1 MPHINSLPK
10 NILVQILYYVAASSI
25 TIIYE
30 WKYKLP
36 LLAVCRAWTK
46 LAIDIVFNQVYIELA
61 ISPGSLLN
69 ARPFWTS
76 NAELLISRGY
86 VLAARRLTIEFADK
100 ITPKCLQRIAL
111 EILKLDCVDWQRI
124 NSLTITGPATA
135 FKYYIGAVAVD
146 DLTSADIMR
155 TMQYFGRNLR
165 NVVELNLAYS
175 NIASMGEYICFC
187 FATVYGGQLQIHRAS
202 MSIPCSL
209 VNFSRNIKV
218 LELTLDSSA
227 ARVLPSICGETL
239 KVLKLKRVPLNF
251 AWHHFRYDLFSRPI
265 VFRQLTI
272 LHLSFEGKE
281 IAYTEVEIQDK
292 IASDL
297 RVEIHSS
304 EPGETAEIYKVTNH
318 LFADICIGRTASLLY
333 NIEPFPLDPELIR
346 WANLTKLEVITVDYT
361 TLCKLI
367 AQLPSLTELSVHL
380 LEFGDM
386 VMSSSAED
394 LSLFISA
401 DPMLAWGERLVTLM
415 IIEFDDECPL
425 AVRFDGVQALLMHAS
440 ALSWLFVPESM
451 ESHLTEFIDAY
462 KNRYAIPA
470 VLSTTDTG
478 SSGDQA
484 EYPMVGLE
492 GASSSNVASM
502 TPAPV
507 CIWDGIQV
515 NDPEPISPIPA
526 YAFEAMP
533 QHSVGPGS
541 IDSDVM
547 HMVRRLSLKEK
558 VGQMTQIEVGQ
569 LID

>member
-1 MPHINSLPK
+1 M
-10 NILVQILYYVAASSI
+10 
-25 TIIYE
+25 
-30 WKYKLP
+30 KYK
-36 LLAVCRAWTK
+36 
-46 LAIDIVFNQVYIELA
+46 E
-61 ISPGSLLN
+61 
-69 ARPFWTS
+69 
-76 NAELLISRGY
+76 
-86 VLAARRLTIEFADK
+86 
-100 ITPKCLQRIAL
+100 AL

-239 KVLKLKRVPLNF
+239 K
-251 AWHHFRYDLFSRPI
+251 
-265 VFRQLTI
+265 
-272 LHLSFEGKE
+272 GKE

-386 VMSSSAED
+386 VMSGSAED

-425 AVRFDGVQALLMHAS
+425 AVRLDGVQALLMHAS

>member
-1 MPHINSLPK
+1 M
-10 NILVQILYYVAASSI
+10 
-25 TIIYE
+25 
-30 WKYKLP
+30 
-36 LLAVCRAWTK
+36 
-46 LAIDIVFNQVYIELA
+46 
-61 ISPGSLLN
+61 
-69 ARPFWTS
+69 
-76 NAELLISRGY
+76 
-86 VLAARRLTIEFADK
+86 
-100 ITPKCLQRIAL
+100 TPECLQRIAL
-111 EILKLDCVDWQRI
+111 ETLKLDCVDWQRI

-155 TMQYFGRNLR
+155 TMQYFGQNLR

-175 NIASMGEYICFC
+175 NIASMGEYICLC

-239 KVLKLKRVPLNF
+239 KMLKLKRVPLNF

-292 IASDL
+292 MASGARCCDQLCFPALKQLSIEYCTPDCDLLYADLPFRELEKVYLFGNFDNICHCSRLKLSWVGDL

-304 EPGETAEIYKVTNH
+304 EPGETAEVYKVTNH

-346 WANLTKLEVITVDYT
+346 WANLTKLEVITIDYT

-425 AVRFDGVQALLMHAS
+425 AVRLDGVQALLMHAS
-440 ALSWLFVPESM
+440 ALSRLFVSESM

-462 KNRYAIPA
+462 KNRYDHLANI
-470 VLSTTDTG
+470 
-478 SSGDQA
+478 
-484 EYPMVGLE
+484 
-492 GASSSNVASM
+492 
-502 TPAPV
+502 
-507 CIWDGIQV
+507 
-515 NDPEPISPIPA
+515 
-526 YAFEAMP
+526 
-533 QHSVGPGS
+533 
-541 IDSDVM
+541 
-547 HMVRRLSLKEK
+547 RLY
-558 VGQMTQIEVGQ
+558 
-569 LID
+569 